1 MAVMATK
8 NRDDALDI
16 VQDAML
22 SFARRYSEKSD
33 TEWPPLFYRVLQ
45 NQIRDWY
52 RRQQVRKAFEW
63 FSQSKDTEHLAN
75 PSESV
80 SGADDPVYHLQQE
93 GLRNDILEAVSNLS
107 LRQQQV
113 FLLRNLGRLIGQGY
127 SCRHAMFGRKRENT
141 FITCN
146 RTAETA
152 LGERVERR

>member
-1 MAVMATK
+1 MATK

-113 FLLRNLGRLIGQGY
+113 FLLRIWEGLSVRDTAAVMQCSEGSVKTHLSRATEQLRQRLE
-127 SCRHAMFGRKRENT
+127 KE
-141 FITCN
+141 
-146 RTAETA
+146 
-152 LGERVERR
+152 